1 MKILYAVMLSLVVAV
16 TPLSAEQEPD
26 IDIQQ
31 LLQDFAREDS
41 SNDMSLRVIHL
52 NDVTTTALFD
62 PPQRFVLRAQARSQT
77 MFFVTGVALQ
87 DIELD
92 MDFQLV
98 ETASLGQQTYRVNR
112 TNWDNMENGAQL
124 SEGEE
129 FTGILSIENLLPLRS
144 RIALVQG
151 NFLRFEWE
159 FSPNVLR
166 QLEAAVQD

>member
-1 MKILYAVMLSLVVAV
+1 MLSLVVAV
-16 TPLSAEQEPD
+16 TPLSAEQEPE

-31 LLQDFAREDS
+31 LLQDYAREDS
-41 SNDMSLRVIHL
+41 TNDMSLRVIHL

-62 PPQRFVLRAQARSQT
+62 PPHRFVLRAQARSQT
-77 MFFVTGVALQ
+77 MFFVTGVVLQ
-87 DIELD
+87 DMELD

-151 NFLRFEWE
+151 NFLR
-159 FSPNVLR
+159 
-166 QLEAAVQD
+166 

>member
-1 MKILYAVMLSLVVAV
+1 MKILCAVMLSLVVAV
-16 TPLSAEQEPD
+16 TPLSAEQEPE

-52 NDVTTTALFD
+52 NDVTTNALFD

-77 MFFVTGVALQ
+77 MFFVTGVVLQ
-87 DIELD
+87 DMELD

-166 QLEAAVQD
+166 QLEAVQD